1 MGRGDGTIA
10 GYQCFAPMGRGDGT
24 IAGYQCFAQMGRGD
38 GTITGNQYV
47 PDRARFFPFDKY
59 NFGKCNTFAMM
70 NPLKKLAGQTAIY
83 GLSSV
88 LGRLLGYMLVP
99 VYTRVFLPGEYG
111 TVSVFYAYAA
121 FLTVILTYG
130 METAFFRFSENETD
144 KAKVYSTAMIS
155 LIFSSVVFLFLT
167 SFFARDIAGWMDY
180 ASHPEYVVW
189 FAWFLGLDA
198 LSKIPFA
205 RLRAQNK
212 ALRFAAINLAGI
224 MVNFGLNLFFLL
236 FCPYVLNHESWRALH
251 GFIHFVYR
259 PDWGIEYI
267 FISNLIA
274 SSLTLVLLIPQ
285 FAGMKWKPDAKLLKT
300 MLIYAFPLLFAGMAG
315 MVNET
320 FDRILLRYLLPKDI
334 ASYQVGIYSACYKI
348 SILMTIFIQA
358 YKYAAEPFFF
368 AAAKEKDAK
377 ILYARIMDYFIIV
390 VSFIFLATM
399 VYLDDFIL
407 RYLIGKKYWEG
418 RGVIPILMMA
428 NLFLG
433 VYYNLA
439 IWYKLTSKTMWGAWL
454 SLIGAVITLAL
465 NFWWIPLGADHLI
478 HGYLGSAWATFICY
492 GTMMV
497 ISYLAGQQ
505 FFPVNYNL
513 NRFFGYLLL
522 AVLLYAVSVW
532 VVPDGRVLRIL
543 FHTLLLALF
552 AAVAWLVEKPRL
564 AASR

>member
-1 MGRGDGTIA
+1 
-10 GYQCFAPMGRGDGT
+10 
-24 IAGYQCFAQMGRGD
+24 
-38 GTITGNQYV
+38 
-47 PDRARFFPFDKY
+47 
-59 NFGKCNTFAMM
+59 M

-88 LGRLLGYMLVP
+88 IGRLLGYLLVP
-99 VYTRVFLPGEYG
+99 IYTRVFLPGEYG

-130 METAFFRFSENETD
+130 METAFFRFSESEED
-144 KAKVYSTAMIS
+144 KEKVYSTGMIS
-155 LIFSSVVFLFLT
+155 LMFSSLIFLCLAT
-167 SFFARDIAGWMDY
+167 FFAQDIATWMDY
-180 ASHPEYVVW
+180 AAHPEYVLW

-212 ALRFAAINLAGI
+212 ALQFAGI
-224 MVNFGLNLFFLL
+224 NMMNITVNFLLNLFFLL
-236 FCPYVLNHESWRALH
+236 FCPYAIRHESWSLIH
-251 GFIHFVYR
+251 GFIHLVYR
-259 PDWGIEYI
+259 PGWGIEYI

-274 SSLTLVLLIPQ
+274 SALTLLLLIPQ
-285 FAGMKWKPDAKLLKT
+285 FSGIKWKPDPKLLKT

-315 MVNET
+315 IVNET

-399 VYLDDFIL
+399 VYLDDFVM
-407 RYLIGKKYWEG
+407 RYLIGKNYWEG

-433 VYYNLA
+433 VYYNLS
-439 IWYKLTSKTMWGAWL
+439 IWYKLTSKTIWGAWL
-454 SLIGAVITLAL
+454 SLIGAIITIGL
-465 NFWWIPLGADHLI
+465 NFWWIPLGPEHLI

-492 GTMMV
+492 GTMM
-497 ISYLAGQQ
+497 ILSYLAGRQ
-505 FFPVNYNL
+505 FFPVKYNL
-513 NRFFGYLLL
+513 LRFFGYLSLSV
-522 AVLLYAVSVW
+522 ALYVVSVYI
-532 VVPDGRVLRIL
+532 VPDGRIMRIL
-543 FHTLLLALF
+543 FHTLLLMVFLII
-552 AAVAWLVEKPRL
+552 VWLVEKPKLISPR
-564 AASR
+564 